1 MAKYQVV
8 WAAAI
13 AAALAFTGCGSDDQ
27 DLDTSAQVP
36 VSDGEA
42 TRVHADYGRPGV
54 SLADWATYG
63 DAYVVFVVSDLQ
75 RVPPSGED
83 QGRTEGVLVA
93 QDVTVRIE
101 NVLWR
106 RSGAGTPP
114 GTVTY
119 DRLGWIVSD
128 GKEGPVLVNN
138 EPPIEIG
145 RRYVGVLADFDGK
158 WSTLGSDA
166 VAALTEDGTI
176 DVPDPDPK
184 RNYSPKGALL
194 QSDGKT
200 PEEVAALLAQTPA
213 QPSTTLAR

>member
-1 MAKYQVV
+1 
-8 WAAAI
+8 
-13 AAALAFTGCGSDDQ
+13 
-27 DLDTSAQVP
+27 
-36 VSDGEA
+36 
-42 TRVHADYGRPGV
+42 
-54 SLADWATYG
+54 
-63 DAYVVFVVSDLQ
+63 
-75 RVPPSGED
+75 
-83 QGRTEGVLVA
+83 VLVA

-114 GTVTY
+114 ETVTY